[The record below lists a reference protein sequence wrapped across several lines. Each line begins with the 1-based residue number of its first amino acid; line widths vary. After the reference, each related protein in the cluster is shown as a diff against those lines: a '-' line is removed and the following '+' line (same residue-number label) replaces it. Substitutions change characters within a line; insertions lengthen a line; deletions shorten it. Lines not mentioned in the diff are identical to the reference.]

1 MKNRPL
7 SVKRLFL
14 WICIGLLL
22 SMTAITLILFSL
34 TLEVAVLIVGAALIG
49 CALVWLFVLT
59 QAFGKRLSLFTS
71 ELCKTLD
78 NMMDGDEE
86 PKPTDNGEPLFTGI
100 NPRLTRLYQIMQA
113 NRRKVEEE
121 RQELE
126 DWCKE
131 TPQNRNLF
139 EQICQEDLFSKER
152 SVYEK
157 IDDTKAL
164 RTFEKHVRKVSTRG
178 FGRWWKYAA
187 VLLLPILVVG
197 LWKLVY
203 EVEQVP
209 VVTSSVSQIQ
219 PGCSRAVLVLDDGR
233 TVFLKE
239 EEEGVIS
246 EDKGIMVTGERDRL
260 VYTSSEGKN
269 VDELRFNELEIPRG
283 GEYKVRLADGTLVY
297 LNSATRM
304 KYPVKFDEKER
315 KVYLSG
321 EAYFEVAKDPERPF
335 FVEMEGVEVRVYG
348 TSFNVNTHQKGN
360 VQTVL
365 VKGSIGVKV
374 LSSGMES
381 VIRPGQMAEF
391 KQGNTKVDVKDV
403 NVAVYT
409 DWKDGIFRFEN
420 QRLEDILA
428 VLSNWYDM
436 NVFYQ
441 TVSVK
446 ELHFSGYMERY
457 KDVSVIL
464 EAITLS
470 TGVTFS
476 IQGKTIIVSK

>member
-1 MKNRPL
+1 MEHQYSDRI
-7 SVKRLFL
+7 VRLL
-14 WICIGLLL
+14 QLYLLGD
-22 SMTAITLILFSL
+22 IT
-34 TLEVAVLIVGAALIG
+34 
-49 CALVWLFVLT
+49 
-59 QAFGKRLSLFTS
+59 
-71 ELCKTLD
+71 
-78 NMMDGDEE
+78 
-86 PKPTDNGEPLFTGI
+86 
-100 NPRLTRLYQIMQA
+100 
-113 NRRKVEEE
+113 EEE

-126 DWCKE
+126 DWCE
-131 TPQNRNLF
+131 EAPRNRKLF

-152 SVYEK
+152 YVYEK
-157 IDDTKAL
+157 INDTKAFSV
-164 RTFEKHVRKVSTRG
+164 FEKRVRKVSSRSIG
-178 FGRWWKYAA
+178 NWWKYAA
-187 VLLLPILVVG
+187 VLLFPILVVG
-197 LWKLVY
+197 SWKLMH
-203 EVEQVP
+203 ETEQVSI
-209 VVTSSVSQIQ
+209 VASSVAPIQ
-219 PGCSRAVLVLDDGR
+219 PGCSQAVLVLDDGR
-233 TVFLKE
+233 KVFLKE

-246 EDKGIMVTGERDRL
+246 EDKEITVTGEKDRL

-269 VDELRFNELEIPRG
+269 VDEIRFNELEVPRG

-348 TSFNVNTHQKGN
+348 TSFNVNTHQEGN
-360 VQTVL
+360 IQTVL

-381 VIRPGQMAEF
+381 MIRPGQMAEF

-420 QRLEDILA
+420 QRLEDILT
-428 VLSNWYDM
+428 VLSNWYDVD
-436 NVFYQ
+436 VFYQ
-441 TVSVK
+441 IPSVK

-457 KDVSVIL
+457 KDVRVIL

>member
-1 MKNRPL
+1 MYHGCIWCKNYQMEHQYSDRI
-7 SVKRLFL
+7 VRLL
-14 WICIGLLL
+14 QLYLLGD
-22 SMTAITLILFSL
+22 IT
-34 TLEVAVLIVGAALIG
+34 
-49 CALVWLFVLT
+49 
-59 QAFGKRLSLFTS
+59 
-71 ELCKTLD
+71 
-78 NMMDGDEE
+78 
-86 PKPTDNGEPLFTGI
+86 
-100 NPRLTRLYQIMQA
+100 
-113 NRRKVEEE
+113 EEE

-126 DWCKE
+126 DWCE
-131 TPQNRNLF
+131 EAPRNRKLF

-152 SVYEK
+152 YVYEK
-157 IDDTKAL
+157 IHDTKAFSV
-164 RTFEKHVRKVSTRG
+164 FEKRVRKVSSRSIG
-178 FGRWWKYAA
+178 NWWKYAA
-187 VLLLPILVVG
+187 VLLFPILVVG
-197 LWKLVY
+197 SWKLMH
-203 EVEQVP
+203 ETEQVSI
-209 VVTSSVSQIQ
+209 VASSVAPIQ
-219 PGCSRAVLVLDDGR
+219 PGCSQAVLVLDDGR
-233 TVFLKE
+233 KVFLKE

-246 EDKGIMVTGERDRL
+246 EDKEITVTGEKDRL

-269 VDELRFNELEIPRG
+269 VDEIRFNELEVPRG

-348 TSFNVNTHQKGN
+348 TSFNVNTHQEGN
-360 VQTVL
+360 IQTVL

-381 VIRPGQMAEF
+381 MIRPGQMAEF

-420 QRLEDILA
+420 QRLEDILT
-428 VLSNWYDM
+428 VLSNWYDVD
-436 NVFYQ
+436 VFYQ
-441 TVSVK
+441 TPSVK

-457 KDVSVIL
+457 KDVRVIL
-464 EAITLS
+464 DAITLS

>member
-1 MKNRPL
+1 MEHQYSDRI
-7 SVKRLFL
+7 VRLL
-14 WICIGLLL
+14 QLYLLGD
-22 SMTAITLILFSL
+22 IT
-34 TLEVAVLIVGAALIG
+34 
-49 CALVWLFVLT
+49 
-59 QAFGKRLSLFTS
+59 
-71 ELCKTLD
+71 
-78 NMMDGDEE
+78 
-86 PKPTDNGEPLFTGI
+86 
-100 NPRLTRLYQIMQA
+100 
-113 NRRKVEEE
+113 EEE

-126 DWCKE
+126 DWCE
-131 TPQNRNLF
+131 EAPRNRKLF

-152 SVYEK
+152 YVYEK
-157 IDDTKAL
+157 IHDTKAFSV
-164 RTFEKHVRKVSTRG
+164 FEKRVRKVSSRSIG
-178 FGRWWKYAA
+178 NWWKYAA
-187 VLLLPILVVG
+187 VLLFPILVVG
-197 LWKLVY
+197 SWKLMH
-203 EVEQVP
+203 ETEQVSI
-209 VVTSSVSQIQ
+209 VASSVAPIQ
-219 PGCSRAVLVLDDGR
+219 PGCSQAVLVLDDGR
-233 TVFLKE
+233 KVFLKE

-246 EDKGIMVTGERDRL
+246 EDKEITVTGEKDRL

-269 VDELRFNELEIPRG
+269 VDEIRFNELEVPRG

-304 KYPVKFDEKER
+304 KYPIKFDEKER

-348 TSFNVNTHQKGN
+348 TSFNVNTHQEGN
-360 VQTVL
+360 IQTVL

>member
-1 MKNRPL
+1 MEHQYSDRI
-7 SVKRLFL
+7 VRLL
-14 WICIGLLL
+14 QLYLLGD
-22 SMTAITLILFSL
+22 IT
-34 TLEVAVLIVGAALIG
+34 
-49 CALVWLFVLT
+49 
-59 QAFGKRLSLFTS
+59 
-71 ELCKTLD
+71 
-78 NMMDGDEE
+78 
-86 PKPTDNGEPLFTGI
+86 
-100 NPRLTRLYQIMQA
+100 
-113 NRRKVEEE
+113 EEE

-126 DWCKE
+126 DWCE
-131 TPQNRNLF
+131 EAPRNRKLF

-152 SVYEK
+152 YVYEK
-157 IDDTKAL
+157 IHDTKAFSV
-164 RTFEKHVRKVSTRG
+164 FEKRVRKVSSRSIG
-178 FGRWWKYAA
+178 NWWKYAA
-187 VLLLPILVVG
+187 VLLFPILVVG
-197 LWKLVY
+197 SWKLMH
-203 EVEQVP
+203 ETEQVSI
-209 VVTSSVSQIQ
+209 VASSVAPIQ
-219 PGCSRAVLVLDDGR
+219 PGCSQAVLVLDDGR
-233 TVFLKE
+233 KVFLKE

-246 EDKGIMVTGERDRL
+246 EDKEITVTGEKDRL

-269 VDELRFNELEIPRG
+269 VDEIRFNELEVPRG

-360 VQTVL
+360 IQTVL

-381 VIRPGQMAEF
+381 MIRPGQMAEF

-476 IQGKTIIVSK
+476 IQGKTIVVSK

>member
-1 MKNRPL
+1 MENQYPDRI
-7 SVKRLFL
+7 VH
-14 WICIGLLL
+14 LLQL
-22 SMTAITLILFSL
+22 YLLGDIT
-34 TLEVAVLIVGAALIG
+34 
-49 CALVWLFVLT
+49 
-59 QAFGKRLSLFTS
+59 
-71 ELCKTLD
+71 
-78 NMMDGDEE
+78 
-86 PKPTDNGEPLFTGI
+86 
-100 NPRLTRLYQIMQA
+100 
-113 NRRKVEEE
+113 EEE

-126 DWCKE
+126 DWCE
-131 TPQNRNLF
+131 EAPRNRKLF

-152 SVYEK
+152 YVYEK
-157 IDDTKAL
+157 INDTKAFSV
-164 RTFEKHVRKVSTRG
+164 FEKRVRKVSSRSIG
-178 FGRWWKYAA
+178 NWWKYAA
-187 VLLLPILVVG
+187 VLLFPILVVG
-197 LWKLVY
+197 SWKLMH
-203 EVEQVP
+203 ETEQVSI
-209 VVTSSVSQIQ
+209 VASSVAPIQ
-219 PGCSRAVLVLDDGR
+219 PGCSQAVLVLDDGR
-233 TVFLKE
+233 KVFLKE

-246 EDKGIMVTGERDRL
+246 EDKEITVTGEKDRL

-269 VDELRFNELEIPRG
+269 VDEIRFNELEVPRG

-348 TSFNVNTHQKGN
+348 TSFNVNTHQEGN
-360 VQTVL
+360 IQTVL

>member
-1 MKNRPL
+1 MEHQYSDRI
-7 SVKRLFL
+7 VRLL
-14 WICIGLLL
+14 QLYLLGD
-22 SMTAITLILFSL
+22 IT
-34 TLEVAVLIVGAALIG
+34 
-49 CALVWLFVLT
+49 
-59 QAFGKRLSLFTS
+59 
-71 ELCKTLD
+71 
-78 NMMDGDEE
+78 
-86 PKPTDNGEPLFTGI
+86 
-100 NPRLTRLYQIMQA
+100 
-113 NRRKVEEE
+113 EEE

-126 DWCKE
+126 DWCE
-131 TPQNRNLF
+131 EAPRNRKLF

-152 SVYEK
+152 YVYEK
-157 IDDTKAL
+157 IHDTKAFSV
-164 RTFEKHVRKVSTRG
+164 FEKRVRKVSSRSIG
-178 FGRWWKYAA
+178 NWWKYAA
-187 VLLLPILVVG
+187 VLLFPILVVG
-197 LWKLVY
+197 SWKLMH
-203 EVEQVP
+203 ETEQVSI
-209 VVTSSVSQIQ
+209 VASSVAPIQ
-219 PGCSRAVLVLDDGR
+219 PGCSQAVLVLDDGR
-233 TVFLKE
+233 KVFLKE

-246 EDKGIMVTGERDRL
+246 EDKEITFTGEKDRL

-269 VDELRFNELEIPRG
+269 VDEIRFNELEVPRG

-360 VQTVL
+360 IQTVL

>member
-1 MKNRPL
+1 MEHQYSDRI
-7 SVKRLFL
+7 VRLL
-14 WICIGLLL
+14 QLYLLGD
-22 SMTAITLILFSL
+22 IT
-34 TLEVAVLIVGAALIG
+34 
-49 CALVWLFVLT
+49 
-59 QAFGKRLSLFTS
+59 
-71 ELCKTLD
+71 
-78 NMMDGDEE
+78 
-86 PKPTDNGEPLFTGI
+86 
-100 NPRLTRLYQIMQA
+100 
-113 NRRKVEEE
+113 EEE

-126 DWCKE
+126 DWCE
-131 TPQNRNLF
+131 EAPRNRKLF

-152 SVYEK
+152 YVYEK
-157 IDDTKAL
+157 IHDTKAFSV
-164 RTFEKHVRKVSTRG
+164 FEKRVRKVSSRSIG
-178 FGRWWKYAA
+178 NWWKYAA
-187 VLLLPILVVG
+187 VLLFPILVVG
-197 LWKLVY
+197 SWKLMH
-203 EVEQVP
+203 ETEQVSI
-209 VVTSSVSQIQ
+209 VASSVAPIQ
-219 PGCSRAVLVLDDGR
+219 PGCSQAVLVLDDGR
-233 TVFLKE
+233 KVFLKE

-246 EDKGIMVTGERDRL
+246 EDKEITVTGEKDRL

-269 VDELRFNELEIPRG
+269 VDEIRFNELEVPRG

-360 VQTVL
+360 IQTVL

-381 VIRPGQMAEF
+381 MIRPGQMAEF

-470 TGVTFS
+470 IGVTFS

>member
-1 MKNRPL
+1 MEHQYSDRI
-7 SVKRLFL
+7 VRLL
-14 WICIGLLL
+14 QLYLLGD
-22 SMTAITLILFSL
+22 IT
-34 TLEVAVLIVGAALIG
+34 
-49 CALVWLFVLT
+49 
-59 QAFGKRLSLFTS
+59 
-71 ELCKTLD
+71 
-78 NMMDGDEE
+78 
-86 PKPTDNGEPLFTGI
+86 
-100 NPRLTRLYQIMQA
+100 
-113 NRRKVEEE
+113 EEE

-420 QRLEDILA
+420 QRLEDILT
-428 VLSNWYDM
+428 VLSNWYD
-436 NVFYQ
+436 VDIFYQ

>member
-1 MKNRPL
+1 MEHQYSDRI
-7 SVKRLFL
+7 VRLL
-14 WICIGLLL
+14 QLYLLGD
-22 SMTAITLILFSL
+22 IT
-34 TLEVAVLIVGAALIG
+34 
-49 CALVWLFVLT
+49 
-59 QAFGKRLSLFTS
+59 
-71 ELCKTLD
+71 
-78 NMMDGDEE
+78 
-86 PKPTDNGEPLFTGI
+86 
-100 NPRLTRLYQIMQA
+100 
-113 NRRKVEEE
+113 EEE

-126 DWCKE
+126 DWCE
-131 TPQNRNLF
+131 EAPRNRKLF

-152 SVYEK
+152 YVYEK
-157 IDDTKAL
+157 IHDTKAFSV
-164 RTFEKHVRKVSTRG
+164 FEKRVRKVSSRSIG
-178 FGRWWKYAA
+178 NWWKYAA
-187 VLLLPILVVG
+187 VLLFPILVVG
-197 LWKLVY
+197 AWKLMH
-203 EVEQVP
+203 ETEQVSI
-209 VVTSSVSQIQ
+209 VASSVAPIQ
-219 PGCSRAVLVLDDGR
+219 PGCSQAVLVLDDGR
-233 TVFLKE
+233 KVFLKE

-246 EDKGIMVTGERDRL
+246 EDKEITVTGEKDRL

-269 VDELRFNELEIPRG
+269 VDEIRFNELEVPRG

-348 TSFNVNTHQKGN
+348 TSFNVNTHQEGN
-360 VQTVL
+360 IQTVL

-381 VIRPGQMAEF
+381 MIRPGQMAEF

-420 QRLEDILA
+420 QRLEDILT
-428 VLSNWYDM
+428 VLSNWYDVD
-436 NVFYQ
+436 VFYQ
-441 TVSVK
+441 TASVK

-476 IQGKTIIVSK
+476 IQGKTIVVSK

>member
-1 MKNRPL
+1 MEHQYSDRI
-7 SVKRLFL
+7 VRLL
-14 WICIGLLL
+14 QLYLLGD
-22 SMTAITLILFSL
+22 IT
-34 TLEVAVLIVGAALIG
+34 
-49 CALVWLFVLT
+49 
-59 QAFGKRLSLFTS
+59 
-71 ELCKTLD
+71 
-78 NMMDGDEE
+78 
-86 PKPTDNGEPLFTGI
+86 
-100 NPRLTRLYQIMQA
+100 
-113 NRRKVEEE
+113 EEE

-126 DWCKE
+126 DWCE
-131 TPQNRNLF
+131 EAPRNRKLF

-152 SVYEK
+152 YVYEK
-157 IDDTKAL
+157 IHDTKAFSV
-164 RTFEKHVRKVSTRG
+164 FEKRVRKVSSRSIG
-178 FGRWWKYAA
+178 NWWKYAA
-187 VLLLPILVVG
+187 VLLFPILVVG
-197 LWKLVY
+197 SWKLMH
-203 EVEQVP
+203 ETEQVSI
-209 VVTSSVSQIQ
+209 VASSVAPIQ
-219 PGCSRAVLVLDDGR
+219 PGCSQAVLVLDDGR
-233 TVFLKE
+233 KVFLKE

-246 EDKGIMVTGERDRL
+246 EDKEITVTGEKDRL

-269 VDELRFNELEIPRG
+269 VDEIRFNELEVPRG

-348 TSFNVNTHQKGN
+348 TSFNVNTHQEGN
-360 VQTVL
+360 IQTVL

-381 VIRPGQMAEF
+381 MIRPGQMAEF

-420 QRLEDILA
+420 QRLEDILT
-428 VLSNWYDM
+428 VLSNWYDVD
-436 NVFYQ
+436 VFYQ
-441 TVSVK
+441 TPSVK

-476 IQGKTIIVSK
+476 IQGKTIVVSK

>member
-1 MKNRPL
+1 MEHQYSDRI
-7 SVKRLFL
+7 VRLL
-14 WICIGLLL
+14 QLYLLGD
-22 SMTAITLILFSL
+22 IT
-34 TLEVAVLIVGAALIG
+34 
-49 CALVWLFVLT
+49 
-59 QAFGKRLSLFTS
+59 
-71 ELCKTLD
+71 
-78 NMMDGDEE
+78 
-86 PKPTDNGEPLFTGI
+86 
-100 NPRLTRLYQIMQA
+100 
-113 NRRKVEEE
+113 EEE

-126 DWCKE
+126 DWCE
-131 TPQNRNLF
+131 EAPRNRKLF

-152 SVYEK
+152 YVYEK
-157 IDDTKAL
+157 IHDTKAFSV
-164 RTFEKHVRKVSTRG
+164 FEKRVRKVSSRSIG
-178 FGRWWKYAA
+178 NWWKYAA
-187 VLLLPILVVG
+187 VLLFPILVVG
-197 LWKLVY
+197 SWKLMH
-203 EVEQVP
+203 ETEQVSI
-209 VVTSSVSQIQ
+209 VASSVAPIQ
-219 PGCSRAVLVLDDGR
+219 PGCSQAVLVLDDGR
-233 TVFLKE
+233 KVFLKE

-246 EDKGIMVTGERDRL
+246 EDKEITVTGEKDRL

-269 VDELRFNELEIPRG
+269 VDEIRFNELEVPRG

-348 TSFNVNTHQKGN
+348 TSFNVNTHQEGN
-360 VQTVL
+360 IQTVL

-381 VIRPGQMAEF
+381 MIRPGQMAEF

-476 IQGKTIIVSK
+476 IQGKTIVVSK

>member
-1 MKNRPL
+1 MEHQYSDRI
-7 SVKRLFL
+7 VRLL
-14 WICIGLLL
+14 QLYLLGD
-22 SMTAITLILFSL
+22 IT
-34 TLEVAVLIVGAALIG
+34 
-49 CALVWLFVLT
+49 
-59 QAFGKRLSLFTS
+59 
-71 ELCKTLD
+71 
-78 NMMDGDEE
+78 
-86 PKPTDNGEPLFTGI
+86 
-100 NPRLTRLYQIMQA
+100 
-113 NRRKVEEE
+113 EEE

-126 DWCKE
+126 DWCE
-131 TPQNRNLF
+131 EAPRNRKLF

-152 SVYEK
+152 YVYEK
-157 IDDTKAL
+157 IHDTKAFSV
-164 RTFEKHVRKVSTRG
+164 FEKRVRKVSSRSIG
-178 FGRWWKYAA
+178 NWWKYAA
-187 VLLLPILVVG
+187 VLLFPILVVG
-197 LWKLVY
+197 SWKLMH
-203 EVEQVP
+203 ETEQVSI
-209 VVTSSVSQIQ
+209 VASSVAPIQ
-219 PGCSRAVLVLDDGR
+219 PGCSQAVLVLDDGR
-233 TVFLKE
+233 KVFLKE

-246 EDKGIMVTGERDRL
+246 EDKEITVTGEKDRL

-269 VDELRFNELEIPRG
+269 VDEIRFNELEVPRG

-321 EAYFEVAKDPERPF
+321 EAYFEVTKDPKRPF

-348 TSFNVNTHQKGN
+348 TSFNINTHQKGN
-360 VQTVL
+360 IQTVL

>member
-1 MKNRPL
+1 MKN
-7 SVKRLFL
+7 
-14 WICIGLLL
+14 
-22 SMTAITLILFSL
+22 
-34 TLEVAVLIVGAALIG
+34 
-49 CALVWLFVLT
+49 
-59 QAFGKRLSLFTS
+59 TS
-71 ELCKTLD
+71 T
-78 NMMDGDEE
+78 
-86 PKPTDNGEPLFTGI
+86 
-100 NPRLTRLYQIMQA
+100 
-113 NRRKVEEE
+113 EE
-121 RQELE
+121 RELH
-126 DWCKE
+126 
-131 TPQNRNLF
+131 TAQNIINAGTGQSADV
-139 EQICQEDLFSKER
+139 EQMCEW
-152 SVYEK
+152 
-157 IDDTKAL
+157 
-164 RTFEKHVRKVSTRG
+164 FEKHPKAKNLLTDAELLAGEIASIDPERKERDLALLRTRVRGYKRARMV
-178 FGRWWKYAA
+178 RWTTISVATSAA
-187 VLLLPILVVG
+187 MVLLCFGIFKYTGVVQPEPELLVAS
-197 LWKLVY
+197 
-203 EVEQVP
+203 VP
-209 VVTSSVSQIQ
+209 VVKDSVPTLIFASGEKMDMTEYAVNKKVIDVVHVTARATDEASSV
-219 PGCSRAVLVLDDGR
+219 L
-233 TVFLKE
+233 
-239 EEEGVIS
+239 
-246 EDKGIMVTGERDRL
+246 
-260 VYTSSEGKN
+260 N
-269 VDELRFNELEIPRG
+269 V
-283 GEYKVRLADGTLVY
+283 YKVPRMFTGGLALPDSTIVY
-297 LNSATRM
+297 LNS
-304 KYPVKFDEKER
+304 DSE
-315 KVYLSG
+315 LSFPSRFSDSVRAVSVRG

-360 VQTVL
+360 IQTVL

>member
-1 MKNRPL
+1 MEHQYSDRI
-7 SVKRLFL
+7 VRLL
-14 WICIGLLL
+14 QLYLLGD
-22 SMTAITLILFSL
+22 IT
-34 TLEVAVLIVGAALIG
+34 EA
-49 CALVWLFVLT
+49 
-59 QAFGKRLSLFTS
+59 
-71 ELCKTLD
+71 
-78 NMMDGDEE
+78 
-86 PKPTDNGEPLFTGI
+86 
-100 NPRLTRLYQIMQA
+100 
-113 NRRKVEEE
+113 E

-126 DWCKE
+126 DWCE
-131 TPQNRNLF
+131 EAPRNRKLF

-152 SVYEK
+152 YVYEK
-157 IDDTKAL
+157 IHDTKAFSV
-164 RTFEKHVRKVSTRG
+164 FEKRVRKVSSRSIG
-178 FGRWWKYAA
+178 NWWKYAA
-187 VLLLPILVVG
+187 VLLFPILVVG
-197 LWKLVY
+197 SWKLMH
-203 EVEQVP
+203 ETEQVSI
-209 VVTSSVSQIQ
+209 VASSVAPIQ
-219 PGCSRAVLVLDDGR
+219 PGCSQAVLVLDDGR
-233 TVFLKE
+233 KVFLKE

-246 EDKGIMVTGERDRL
+246 EDKEITVTGEKDRL

-269 VDELRFNELEIPRG
+269 VDEIRFNELEVPRG

-348 TSFNVNTHQKGN
+348 TSFNVNTHQEGN
-360 VQTVL
+360 IQTVL

-381 VIRPGQMAEF
+381 MIRPGQMAEF

-420 QRLEDILA
+420 QRLEDILT
-428 VLSNWYDM
+428 VLSNWYDVD
-436 NVFYQ
+436 VFYQ
-441 TVSVK
+441 TASVK

-476 IQGKTIIVSK
+476 IQGKTIVVSK

>member
-1 MKNRPL
+1 MEHQYSDRI
-7 SVKRLFL
+7 VRLL
-14 WICIGLLL
+14 QLYLLGD
-22 SMTAITLILFSL
+22 IT
-34 TLEVAVLIVGAALIG
+34 
-49 CALVWLFVLT
+49 
-59 QAFGKRLSLFTS
+59 
-71 ELCKTLD
+71 
-78 NMMDGDEE
+78 
-86 PKPTDNGEPLFTGI
+86 
-100 NPRLTRLYQIMQA
+100 
-113 NRRKVEEE
+113 EEE

-126 DWCKE
+126 DWCE
-131 TPQNRNLF
+131 EAPRNRKLF

-152 SVYEK
+152 YVYEK
-157 IDDTKAL
+157 IHDTKAFSV
-164 RTFEKHVRKVSTRG
+164 FEKRVRKVSSRSIG
-178 FGRWWKYAA
+178 NWWKYAA
-187 VLLLPILVVG
+187 VLLFPILVVG
-197 LWKLVY
+197 SWKLMH
-203 EVEQVP
+203 ETEQVSI
-209 VVTSSVSQIQ
+209 VASSVAPIQ
-219 PGCSRAVLVLDDGR
+219 PGCSQAVLVLDDGR
-233 TVFLKE
+233 KVFLKE

-246 EDKGIMVTGERDRL
+246 EDKEITVTGEKDRL

-269 VDELRFNELEIPRG
+269 VDEIRFNELEVPRG

-348 TSFNVNTHQKGN
+348 TSFNVNTHQEGN
-360 VQTVL
+360 IQTVL

-381 VIRPGQMAEF
+381 MTRPGQMAEF

-420 QRLEDILA
+420 QRLEDILT
-428 VLSNWYDM
+428 VLSNWYDVD
-436 NVFYQ
+436 VFYQ
-441 TVSVK
+441 TASVK

-476 IQGKTIIVSK
+476 IQGKTIVVSK

>member
-1 MKNRPL
+1 MYHGCIWCKNYQMEHQYSDRI
-7 SVKRLFL
+7 VRLL
-14 WICIGLLL
+14 QLYLLGD
-22 SMTAITLILFSL
+22 IT
-34 TLEVAVLIVGAALIG
+34 
-49 CALVWLFVLT
+49 
-59 QAFGKRLSLFTS
+59 
-71 ELCKTLD
+71 
-78 NMMDGDEE
+78 
-86 PKPTDNGEPLFTGI
+86 
-100 NPRLTRLYQIMQA
+100 
-113 NRRKVEEE
+113 EEE

-126 DWCKE
+126 DWCEE
-131 TPQNRNLF
+131 TPRNRKLF

-157 IDDTKAL
+157 VNDTKAFSV
-164 RTFEKHVRKVSTRG
+164 FEKRVRRVSPRSIG
-178 FGRWWKYAA
+178 NWWKYAA
-187 VLLLPILVVG
+187 VLLFPILVVG
-197 LWKLVY
+197 SWRLMH
-203 EVEQVP
+203 ETEQVS
-209 VVTSSVSQIQ
+209 VVASSVAPIQ
-219 PGCSRAVLVLDDGR
+219 PGCSQAVLVLDDGR
-233 TVFLKE
+233 KVFLKE

-246 EDKGIMVTGERDRL
+246 EDKEITVTGEKDRL

-269 VDELRFNELEIPRG
+269 VDEIRFNELEVPRG

-360 VQTVL
+360 IQTVL

-409 DWKDGIFRFEN
+409 DWKDSIFRFEN
-420 QRLEDILA
+420 QRLEDILT
-428 VLSNWYDM
+428 VLSNWYDVD
-436 NVFYQ
+436 VFYQ
-441 TVSVK
+441 TASVK

-476 IQGKTIIVSK
+476 IQGKTIVVSK

>member
-1 MKNRPL
+1 MEHQYSDRI
-7 SVKRLFL
+7 VRLL
-14 WICIGLLL
+14 QLYLLGD
-22 SMTAITLILFSL
+22 IT
-34 TLEVAVLIVGAALIG
+34 
-49 CALVWLFVLT
+49 
-59 QAFGKRLSLFTS
+59 
-71 ELCKTLD
+71 
-78 NMMDGDEE
+78 
-86 PKPTDNGEPLFTGI
+86 
-100 NPRLTRLYQIMQA
+100 
-113 NRRKVEEE
+113 EEE

-126 DWCKE
+126 DWCE
-131 TPQNRNLF
+131 EAPRNRKLF

-152 SVYEK
+152 YVYEK
-157 IDDTKAL
+157 INDTKAFSV
-164 RTFEKHVRKVSTRG
+164 FEKRVRKVSSRSIG
-178 FGRWWKYAA
+178 NWWKYAA
-187 VLLLPILVVG
+187 VLLFPILVVG
-197 LWKLVY
+197 SWKLMH
-203 EVEQVP
+203 ETEQVSI
-209 VVTSSVSQIQ
+209 VASSVAPIQ
-219 PGCSRAVLVLDDGR
+219 PGCSQAVLVLDDGR
-233 TVFLKE
+233 KVFLKE

-246 EDKGIMVTGERDRL
+246 EDKEITVTGEKDRL

-269 VDELRFNELEIPRG
+269 VDEIRFNELEVPRG

-348 TSFNVNTHQKGN
+348 TSFNVNTHQEGN
-360 VQTVL
+360 IQTVL

-381 VIRPGQMAEF
+381 MIRPGQMAEF

-420 QRLEDILA
+420 QRLEDILT
-428 VLSNWYDM
+428 VLSNWYDVD
-436 NVFYQ
+436 VFYQ
-441 TVSVK
+441 TAFVK

-476 IQGKTIIVSK
+476 VQGKTIIVSK

>member
-1 MKNRPL
+1 MEHQYSDRI
-7 SVKRLFL
+7 VRLL
-14 WICIGLLL
+14 QLYLLGD
-22 SMTAITLILFSL
+22 IT
-34 TLEVAVLIVGAALIG
+34 
-49 CALVWLFVLT
+49 
-59 QAFGKRLSLFTS
+59 
-71 ELCKTLD
+71 
-78 NMMDGDEE
+78 
-86 PKPTDNGEPLFTGI
+86 
-100 NPRLTRLYQIMQA
+100 
-113 NRRKVEEE
+113 EEE

-126 DWCKE
+126 DWCE
-131 TPQNRNLF
+131 EAPRNRKLF

-152 SVYEK
+152 YVYEK
-157 IDDTKAL
+157 IHDTKAFSV
-164 RTFEKHVRKVSTRG
+164 FEKRVRKVSSRSIG
-178 FGRWWKYAA
+178 NWWKYAA
-187 VLLLPILVVG
+187 VLLFPILVVG
-197 LWKLVY
+197 SWKLMH
-203 EVEQVP
+203 ETEQVSI
-209 VVTSSVSQIQ
+209 VASSVAPIQ
-219 PGCSRAVLVLDDGR
+219 PGCSQAVLVLDDGR
-233 TVFLKE
+233 KVFLKE

-246 EDKGIMVTGERDRL
+246 EDKEITVTGEKDRL

-269 VDELRFNELEIPRG
+269 VDEIRFNELEVPRG

-348 TSFNVNTHQKGN
+348 TSFNVNTHQEGN
-360 VQTVL
+360 IQTVL

-381 VIRPGQMAEF
+381 MIRPGQMAEF

-420 QRLEDILA
+420 QRLEDILT
-428 VLSNWYDM
+428 VLSNWYDVD
-436 NVFYQ
+436 VFYQ
-441 TVSVK
+441 TASVK

-464 EAITLS
+464 EVITLS

-476 IQGKTIIVSK
+476 IQGKTIVVSK

>member
-1 MKNRPL
+1 MEHQYSDRI
-7 SVKRLFL
+7 VRLL
-14 WICIGLLL
+14 QLYLLGD
-22 SMTAITLILFSL
+22 IT
-34 TLEVAVLIVGAALIG
+34 
-49 CALVWLFVLT
+49 
-59 QAFGKRLSLFTS
+59 
-71 ELCKTLD
+71 
-78 NMMDGDEE
+78 
-86 PKPTDNGEPLFTGI
+86 
-100 NPRLTRLYQIMQA
+100 
-113 NRRKVEEE
+113 EEE

-269 VDELRFNELEIPRG
+269 VDEIRFNELEVPRG

-321 EAYFEVAKDPERPF
+321 EAYFEVTKDPKRPF
-335 FVEMEGVEVRVYG
+335 LVEMEGVEVRVYG
-348 TSFNVNTHQKGN
+348 TSFNINTHQKGN
-360 VQTVL
+360 IQTVL

-374 LSSGMES
+374 LASGMES
-381 VIRPGQMAEF
+381 VITPGQMAEF
-391 KQGNTKVDVKDV
+391 KQGNAKVDVKDV

-420 QRLEDILA
+420 QRLEDILT
-428 VLSNWYDM
+428 VLSNWYDVD
-436 NVFYQ
+436 VFYQ

-476 IQGKTIIVSK
+476 VQGKTIIVSK

>member
-1 MKNRPL
+1 MEHQYSDRI
-7 SVKRLFL
+7 VH
-14 WICIGLLL
+14 LLQL
-22 SMTAITLILFSL
+22 YLLGDIT
-34 TLEVAVLIVGAALIG
+34 
-49 CALVWLFVLT
+49 
-59 QAFGKRLSLFTS
+59 
-71 ELCKTLD
+71 
-78 NMMDGDEE
+78 
-86 PKPTDNGEPLFTGI
+86 
-100 NPRLTRLYQIMQA
+100 
-113 NRRKVEEE
+113 EEE

-126 DWCKE
+126 DWCE
-131 TPQNRNLF
+131 EAPRNRKLF

-152 SVYEK
+152 YVYEK
-157 IDDTKAL
+157 IHDTKAFSV
-164 RTFEKHVRKVSTRG
+164 FEKRVRKVSSRSIG
-178 FGRWWKYAA
+178 NWWKYAA
-187 VLLLPILVVG
+187 VLLFPILVVG
-197 LWKLVY
+197 SWKLMH
-203 EVEQVP
+203 ETEQVSI
-209 VVTSSVSQIQ
+209 VASSVAPIQ
-219 PGCSRAVLVLDDGR
+219 PGCSQAVLVLDDGR
-233 TVFLKE
+233 KVFLKE

-246 EDKGIMVTGERDRL
+246 EDKEITVTGEKDRL

-269 VDELRFNELEIPRG
+269 VDEIRFNELEVPRG

-348 TSFNVNTHQKGN
+348 TSFNVNTHQEGN
-360 VQTVL
+360 IQTVL

-420 QRLEDILA
+420 QRLEDILT
-428 VLSNWYDM
+428 VLSNWYDVD
-436 NVFYQ
+436 VFYQ
-441 TVSVK
+441 TAFVK

-457 KDVSVIL
+457 KDVRVIL

>member
-1 MKNRPL
+1 MEHQYSDRI
-7 SVKRLFL
+7 VRLL
-14 WICIGLLL
+14 QLYLLGD
-22 SMTAITLILFSL
+22 IT
-34 TLEVAVLIVGAALIG
+34 
-49 CALVWLFVLT
+49 
-59 QAFGKRLSLFTS
+59 
-71 ELCKTLD
+71 
-78 NMMDGDEE
+78 
-86 PKPTDNGEPLFTGI
+86 
-100 NPRLTRLYQIMQA
+100 
-113 NRRKVEEE
+113 EEE

-126 DWCKE
+126 DWCE
-131 TPQNRNLF
+131 EAPRNRKLF

-152 SVYEK
+152 YVYEK
-157 IDDTKAL
+157 IHDTKAFSV
-164 RTFEKHVRKVSTRG
+164 FEKRVRKVSSRNIG
-178 FGRWWKYAA
+178 NWWKYVA
-187 VLLLPILVVG
+187 VLLFPILVVG
-197 LWKLVY
+197 SWKLMH
-203 EVEQVP
+203 ETEQVSI
-209 VVTSSVSQIQ
+209 VASSVAPIQ
-219 PGCSRAVLVLDDGR
+219 PGCSQAVLVLDDGR
-233 TVFLKE
+233 KVFLKE

-246 EDKGIMVTGERDRL
+246 EDKEITVTGEKDRL
-260 VYTSSEGKN
+260 VYTSSEEKN
-269 VDELRFNELEIPRG
+269 VDEIRFNELEVPRG

-348 TSFNVNTHQKGN
+348 TSFNVNTHQERN
-360 VQTVL
+360 IQTVL

-420 QRLEDILA
+420 QRLEDILT
-428 VLSNWYDM
+428 VLSNWYDVD
-436 NVFYQ
+436 VFYQ

>member
-1 MKNRPL
+1 MEHQYSDRI
-7 SVKRLFL
+7 VRLL
-14 WICIGLLL
+14 QLYLLGD
-22 SMTAITLILFSL
+22 IT
-34 TLEVAVLIVGAALIG
+34 
-49 CALVWLFVLT
+49 
-59 QAFGKRLSLFTS
+59 
-71 ELCKTLD
+71 
-78 NMMDGDEE
+78 
-86 PKPTDNGEPLFTGI
+86 
-100 NPRLTRLYQIMQA
+100 
-113 NRRKVEEE
+113 EEE

-126 DWCKE
+126 DWCE
-131 TPQNRNLF
+131 EAPRNRKLF

-152 SVYEK
+152 YVYEK
-157 IDDTKAL
+157 INDTKAFSV
-164 RTFEKHVRKVSTRG
+164 FEKRVRKVSSRSIG
-178 FGRWWKYAA
+178 NWWKYAA
-187 VLLLPILVVG
+187 VLLFPILVVG
-197 LWKLVY
+197 SWKLMH
-203 EVEQVP
+203 ETEQVSI
-209 VVTSSVSQIQ
+209 VASSVAPIQ
-219 PGCSRAVLVLDDGR
+219 PGCSQAVLVLDDGR
-233 TVFLKE
+233 KVFLKE
-239 EEEGVIS
+239 EEEGGIS
-246 EDKGIMVTGERDRL
+246 EDKEITVTGEKDRL

-269 VDELRFNELEIPRG
+269 VDEIRFNELEVPRG

-348 TSFNVNTHQKGN
+348 TSFNVNTHQEGN
-360 VQTVL
+360 IQTVL

>member
-1 MKNRPL
+1 MKNQYSDRI
-7 SVKRLFL
+7 VRLL
-14 WICIGLLL
+14 QLYLLGN
-22 SMTAITLILFSL
+22 IT
-34 TLEVAVLIVGAALIG
+34 E
-49 CALVWLFVLT
+49 
-59 QAFGKRLSLFTS
+59 K
-71 ELCKTLD
+71 
-78 NMMDGDEE
+78 
-86 PKPTDNGEPLFTGI
+86 
-100 NPRLTRLYQIMQA
+100 
-113 NRRKVEEE
+113 E

-126 DWCKE
+126 SWCE
-131 TPQNRNLF
+131 DAPRNRKLF
-139 EQICQEDLFSKER
+139 EQICQEDLFSKEHA
-152 SVYEK
+152 VYKE
-157 IDDTKAL
+157 INDIKAL
-164 RTFEKHVRKVSTRG
+164 HVFEKRVRKVSPKYI
-178 FGRWWKYAA
+178 GRWWKYAV
-187 VLLLPILVVG
+187 VLLFPILVVG
-197 LWKLVY
+197 SWKLMHETV
-203 EVEQVP
+203 QVP
-209 VVTSSVSQIQ
+209 VVVSSVASVQ
-219 PGCSRAVLVLDDGR
+219 PGCSQAVLVLDDGR
-233 TVFLKE
+233 KVFLKE

-246 EDKGIMVTGERDRL
+246 EDKEITVTGEKDRL

-269 VDELRFNELEIPRG
+269 VDGIRFNELEVPRG
-283 GEYKVRLADGTLVY
+283 GEYKVKLADGTLVY

-348 TSFNVNTHQKGN
+348 TSFNVNTHQEGN
-360 VQTVL
+360 IQTVL

-381 VIRPGQMAEF
+381 MIRPGQMAEF

-420 QRLEDILA
+420 QRLEDILT
-428 VLSNWYDM
+428 VLSNWYDVD
-436 NVFYQ
+436 VFYQ
-441 TVSVK
+441 TPSVK

-457 KDVSVIL
+457 KDVRVIL
-464 EAITLS
+464 DAITLS

>member
-1 MKNRPL
+1 MEHQYSDRI
-7 SVKRLFL
+7 VRLL
-14 WICIGLLL
+14 QLYLLGD
-22 SMTAITLILFSL
+22 IT
-34 TLEVAVLIVGAALIG
+34 
-49 CALVWLFVLT
+49 
-59 QAFGKRLSLFTS
+59 
-71 ELCKTLD
+71 
-78 NMMDGDEE
+78 
-86 PKPTDNGEPLFTGI
+86 
-100 NPRLTRLYQIMQA
+100 
-113 NRRKVEEE
+113 EEE

-126 DWCKE
+126 DWCE
-131 TPQNRNLF
+131 EAPRNRKLF

-152 SVYEK
+152 YVYEK
-157 IDDTKAL
+157 INDTKAFSV
-164 RTFEKHVRKVSTRG
+164 FEKRVRKVSSRSIG
-178 FGRWWKYAA
+178 NWWKYAA
-187 VLLLPILVVG
+187 VLLFPILVVG
-197 LWKLVY
+197 SWKLMH
-203 EVEQVP
+203 ETEQVSI
-209 VVTSSVSQIQ
+209 VASSVAPIQ
-219 PGCSRAVLVLDDGR
+219 PGCSQAVLVLDDGR
-233 TVFLKE
+233 KVFLKE

-246 EDKGIMVTGERDRL
+246 EDKEITVTGEKDRL

-269 VDELRFNELEIPRG
+269 VDEIRFNELEVPRG

-360 VQTVL
+360 IQTVL

-391 KQGNTKVDVKDV
+391 KQGNAKVDVKDV

>member
-1 MKNRPL
+1 MEHQYSDRI
-7 SVKRLFL
+7 VRLL
-14 WICIGLLL
+14 QLYLLGD
-22 SMTAITLILFSL
+22 IT
-34 TLEVAVLIVGAALIG
+34 
-49 CALVWLFVLT
+49 
-59 QAFGKRLSLFTS
+59 
-71 ELCKTLD
+71 
-78 NMMDGDEE
+78 
-86 PKPTDNGEPLFTGI
+86 
-100 NPRLTRLYQIMQA
+100 
-113 NRRKVEEE
+113 EEE

-126 DWCKE
+126 DWCE
-131 TPQNRNLF
+131 EAPRNRKLF

-152 SVYEK
+152 YVYEK
-157 IDDTKAL
+157 INDTKAFSV
-164 RTFEKHVRKVSTRG
+164 FEKRVRKVSSRSIG
-178 FGRWWKYAA
+178 NWWKYAA
-187 VLLLPILVVG
+187 VLLFPILVVG
-197 LWKLVY
+197 SWKLMH
-203 EVEQVP
+203 ETEQVSI
-209 VVTSSVSQIQ
+209 VASSVAPIQ
-219 PGCSRAVLVLDDGR
+219 PGCSQAVLVLDDGR
-233 TVFLKE
+233 KVFLKE

-246 EDKGIMVTGERDRL
+246 EDKEITVTGEKDRL

-269 VDELRFNELEIPRG
+269 VDEIRFNELEVPRG

-348 TSFNVNTHQKGN
+348 TSFNVNTHQEGN
-360 VQTVL
+360 IQTVL

-420 QRLEDILA
+420 QRLEDILT
-428 VLSNWYDM
+428 VLSNWYDVD
-436 NVFYQ
+436 VFYQ
-441 TVSVK
+441 IPSVK

>member
-1 MKNRPL
+1 MEHQYSDRI
-7 SVKRLFL
+7 VRLL
-14 WICIGLLL
+14 QLYLLGD
-22 SMTAITLILFSL
+22 IT
-34 TLEVAVLIVGAALIG
+34 
-49 CALVWLFVLT
+49 
-59 QAFGKRLSLFTS
+59 
-71 ELCKTLD
+71 
-78 NMMDGDEE
+78 
-86 PKPTDNGEPLFTGI
+86 
-100 NPRLTRLYQIMQA
+100 
-113 NRRKVEEE
+113 EEE

-126 DWCKE
+126 DWCE
-131 TPQNRNLF
+131 EAPRNRKLF

-152 SVYEK
+152 YVYEK
-157 IDDTKAL
+157 IHDTKAFSV
-164 RTFEKHVRKVSTRG
+164 FEKRVRKVSSRSIG
-178 FGRWWKYAA
+178 NWWKYAA
-187 VLLLPILVVG
+187 VLLFPILVVG
-197 LWKLVY
+197 SWKLMH
-203 EVEQVP
+203 ETEQVSI
-209 VVTSSVSQIQ
+209 VASSVAPIQ
-219 PGCSRAVLVLDDGR
+219 PGCSQAVLVLDDGR
-233 TVFLKE
+233 KVFLKE

-246 EDKGIMVTGERDRL
+246 EDKEITVTGEKDRL

-269 VDELRFNELEIPRG
+269 VDEIRFNELEVPRG

-321 EAYFEVAKDPERPF
+321 EAYFEVTKDPKRPF
-335 FVEMEGVEVRVYG
+335 LVEMEGVEVRVYG
-348 TSFNVNTHQKGN
+348 TSFNINTHQKGN
-360 VQTVL
+360 IQTVL

>member
-1 MKNRPL
+1 MENQYSDRI
-7 SVKRLFL
+7 VRLL
-14 WICIGLLL
+14 QLYLLGD
-22 SMTAITLILFSL
+22 IT
-34 TLEVAVLIVGAALIG
+34 
-49 CALVWLFVLT
+49 
-59 QAFGKRLSLFTS
+59 
-71 ELCKTLD
+71 
-78 NMMDGDEE
+78 
-86 PKPTDNGEPLFTGI
+86 
-100 NPRLTRLYQIMQA
+100 
-113 NRRKVEEE
+113 EEE

-178 FGRWWKYAA
+178 FGRWWKYSA

-420 QRLEDILA
+420 QRLEDILT
-428 VLSNWYDM
+428 VLSNWYD
-436 NVFYQ
+436 VDIFYQ